1 LTKKFKTYKTKLNEL
16 FNNGVDNDDD
26 DTMKLFKRKLK
37 LYISLTVERK
47 KPKYGRNIQRE
58 YMEKVMMYGYVMV
71 SYLPLAILIFF

>member
-1 LTKKFKTYKTKLNEL
+1 MTKKFKTYKTKLNEL